1 MHKNCAC
8 IIKKWGVKY
17 LCKYL
22 IIRLWVLGMDKK
34 TQEKALQALAR
45 QEKQYKRQNDYI
57 KNTFDRVS
65 VTLPKGT
72 KEKIIASGDSVNGLI
87 NRLVK
92 EYLEKI
98 DEMTGSNS
106 GT

>member
-1 MHKNCAC
+1 
-8 IIKKWGVKY
+8 
-17 LCKYL
+17 
-22 IIRLWVLGMDKK
+22 MDKK

-57 KNTFDRVS
+57 KNAFDRVS

-72 KEKIIASGDSVNGLI
+72 KEKITASGESVNGFI

-92 EYLEKI
+92 EYFENQ
-98 DEMTGSNS
+98 ENT
-106 GT
+106 

>member
-1 MHKNCAC
+1 
-8 IIKKWGVKY
+8 
-17 LCKYL
+17 
-22 IIRLWVLGMDKK
+22 MDKK

-98 DEMTGSNS
+98 TQETAQDQQ
-106 GT
+106 

>member
-1 MHKNCAC
+1 MHKKCAC
-8 IIKKWGVKY
+8 IIKKWGVEY

-22 IIRLWVLGMDKK
+22 IICLWVLDMDKK

-72 KEKIIASGDSVNGLI
+72 KEKIVASGDSVNGLI

-92 EYLEKI
+92 DYLEKI
-98 DEMTGSNS
+98 TQETAGKDQE
-106 GT
+106 